1 MVTAIRPQAL
11 AATACAVASV
21 LLISNNSALSADAF
35 STSRSVPITLDV
47 QRTSKLYKNGLI
59 RPLTVPLLSRLQMS
73 VSTTEDE
80 AEADAETSVELTA
93 EGGAE
98 SGAETAVEL
107 KMTKQGIYDLDS
119 KEDHL

>member
-93 EGGAE
+93 EGEAE